1 MSRIGV
7 GEKKYVLIPET
18 KPLFAMARVF
28 GPKMGPLSKP
38 TPVLIDVIGDL
49 LRQTGKNA
57 LTIYE
62 VVPVVTDKKT
72 GQIKQFSDPVKLTL
86 GNYQLKYE
94 EIVKGVNDGKP
105 FAQVETAPKGPVN
118 VQPEIITKTVV
129 DPKVGLNPVAGTEVN
144 AETAP
149 VNEEAPAEPVES
161 EEETTPV
168 ATAVEPEAAG
178 TETESDSEE
187 PVERAVMVDPW
198 PNMSDEERTAYA
210 AMSKAERKAAR
221 RAHREQLENQSASSD
236 KE

>member
-62 VVPVVTDKKT
+62 VIPVVTDKKT

-94 EIVKGVNDGKP
+94 QIVNGVSDGEP
-105 FAQVETAPKGPVN
+105 FVKAEAAPKGPIN
-118 VQPEIITKTVV
+118 VQPEIVTKTVV
-129 DPKVGLNPVAGTEVN
+129 DPKVGLNPVAGTE
-144 AETAP
+144 AAP
-149 VNEEAPAEPVES
+149 VNEEAPADPVES
-161 EEETTPV
+161 EEETVPV
-168 ATAVEPEAAG
+168 AAVVEPETAG
-178 TETESDSEE
+178 AETESDAEE
-187 PVERAVMVDPW
+187 PVERAVPVDPW
-198 PNMSDEERTAYA
+198 PGMTDEARAAYA
-210 AMSKAERKAAR
+210 AMSKSERKAAR
-221 RAHREQLENQSASSD
+221 RAHREQLESQSASSD